1 VSKPFPDLSL
11 YTIAI
16 DGTWDEP
23 LWDDQAKPRYTQ
35 CIAANLYRNTVP
47 FETTA
52 GSEYRGNFLAA
63 KSLFAT
69 IPELPFQFAALDRQ
83 TSTPFRT
90 ASPNNGPTAAG
101 LHANK
106 KSMRALAL
114 DDGRLIGTLHFWA
127 RKICR
132 DGT

>member
-1 VSKPFPDLSL
+1 LTVSKPFPDLSL

-69 IPELPFQFAALDRQ
+69 I
-83 TSTPFRT
+83 RT
-90 ASPNNGPTAAG
+90 ALSIRGFRPPNE
-101 LHANK
+101 HAL
-106 KSMRALAL
+106 SH
-114 DDGRLIGTLHFWA
+114 GEPE
-127 RKICR
+127 
-132 DGT
+132 